1 MLWEVSTGMI
11 TEQVK
16 AQAST
21 LSEAQKVSRSG
32 VPSWLVWGGLI
43 GLAQIFAIA
52 TVQPLG
58 VSTAYPQLVGWLVDK
73 IVPSFAETQ
82 PYLQKIGAKIGW
94 EVMLITGMVLGA
106 FLSSLLPGGRSTPA
120 CDIPNLFRSNWARG
134 LAAFAGGFLILFG
147 ARLAGGCTSGHMLSG
162 IAQLAL
168 SGFLFGAAAFAT
180 GVLTATLLLRRT
192 NNAS

>member
-1 MLWEVSTGMI
+1 MI
-11 TEQVK
+11 TERTEVS
-16 AQAST
+16 AQAART
-21 LSEAQKVSRSG
+21 VG
-32 VPSWLVWGGLI
+32 VPSRVGLPRWFIWGGLI

-58 VSTAYPQLVGWLVDK
+58 VSTAYPQLVGYLADRVA
-73 IVPSFAETQ
+73 PGFAESQ
-82 PYLQKIGAKIGW
+82 PYLQKIGARIGW
-94 EVMLITGMVLGA
+94 EVMLITGIVLGA
-106 FLSSLLPGGRSTPA
+106 LLSRTLPGGNRVAA
-120 CDIPNLFRSNWARG
+120 CESPTLFRASWARG

-180 GVLTATLLLRRT
+180 GVLTASLLLKRANGGR
-192 NNAS
+192 

>member
-1 MLWEVSTGMI
+1 MI
-11 TEQVK
+11 TERTEVS
-16 AQAST
+16 AQAACAT
-21 LSEAQKVSRSG
+21 DAPSRAG
-32 VPSWLVWGGLI
+32 LPPWLLWGGVI
-43 GLAQIFAIA
+43 GLVQIFAIA

-58 VSTAYPQLVGWLVDK
+58 VSTAYPQLVGYLVDK
-73 IVPSFAETQ
+73 VVPGFAESQ

-106 FLSSLLPGGRSTPA
+106 LLSRLMPGGDRTPA
-120 CDIPNLFRSNWARG
+120 CELPTVFRASWARG
-134 LAAFAGGFLILFG
+134 LAAFVGGFLILFG

-180 GVLTATLLLRRT
+180 GVLTASLLLKRVNGGR
-192 NNAS
+192 